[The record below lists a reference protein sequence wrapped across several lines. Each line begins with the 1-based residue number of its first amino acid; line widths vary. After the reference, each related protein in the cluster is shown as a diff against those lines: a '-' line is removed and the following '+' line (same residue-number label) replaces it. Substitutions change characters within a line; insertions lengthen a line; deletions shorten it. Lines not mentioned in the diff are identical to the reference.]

1 MGKINKTFSFPEG
14 EEYKKRNREE
24 NERCFLK
31 NKQKIK
37 YHSFI
42 LLELIPLEKIEQ
54 LIFGLDKLYA
64 DAPLISKS
72 RLNYREYLSNS
83 HQRLFQRFSLYLPP
97 IINSNLQGKGKWSS
111 PGSIF
116 YLIKDNIKSIYI
128 SIHKIMSSSVLLN
141 IQICLNNKINKK
153 INDIIYK
160 YQDKTR
166 DVIKTSKGEILRIYG
181 PEKLKKKEIY
191 QIRQEVHKEAV
202 NFLIDFFQG
211 DFFERSKE
219 NISVIPLIDLFSLE
233 YPVKEDDILDWVNEN
248 RGFFSCFGVPIIPW
262 LTFKYEHYLFCFEK
276 EENIAFSNYVIF
288 ANRKIENNKMYPDID
303 SAIELDLNFCS
314 FDLIAIERWVRVQE
328 NMVLDLNSSVSKEI
342 LKIQENKFHKAIE
355 ARKNFIK
362 NIFSFKRF
370 GIEYERNER
379 RYDEYTFTSLKS
391 SRNNEERIDLFKG
404 LKEGIDSRIKNIN
417 SLIDSLAKQ
426 YETIL
431 NLKNLEFS
439 KNMQISVFWLTII
452 IALLAAFQ
460 IAISIDPNIIGK
472 IIEALINTIIAWG

>member
-1 MGKINKTFSFPEG
+1 
-14 EEYKKRNREE
+14 
-24 NERCFLK
+24 
-31 NKQKIK
+31 
-37 YHSFI
+37 
-42 LLELIPLEKIEQ
+42 
-54 LIFGLDKLYA
+54 
-64 DAPLISKS
+64 
-72 RLNYREYLSNS
+72 
-83 HQRLFQRFSLYLPP
+83 
-97 IINSNLQGKGKWSS
+97 
-111 PGSIF
+111 
-116 YLIKDNIKSIYI
+116 
-128 SIHKIMSSSVLLN
+128 
-141 IQICLNNKINKK
+141 
-153 INDIIYK
+153 
-160 YQDKTR
+160 
-166 DVIKTSKGEILRIYG
+166 
-181 PEKLKKKEIY
+181 
-191 QIRQEVHKEAV
+191 
-202 NFLIDFFQG
+202 
-211 DFFERSKE
+211 
-219 NISVIPLIDLFSLE
+219 
-233 YPVKEDDILDWVNEN
+233 
-248 RGFFSCFGVPIIPW
+248 
-262 LTFKYEHYLFCFEK
+262 
-276 EENIAFSNYVIF
+276 
-288 ANRKIENNKMYPDID
+288 MYPDID
-303 SAIELDLNFCS
+303 SAIELDLNFYS

-404 LKEGIDSRIKNIN
+404 LKGGIDSRIKNIN

>member
-1 MGKINKTFSFPEG
+1 MGKTNKHFSFPEG

-31 NKQKIK
+31 DKQKIK

-83 HQRLFQRFSLYLPP
+83 HQRLFQRFSLYLPR
-97 IINSNLQGKGKWSS
+97 IVNSKLKKEKKCFL
-111 PGSIF
+111 PGSVF
-116 YLIKDNIKSIYI
+116 YLLRDNIESIYI
-128 SIHKIMSSSVLLN
+128 SIYKIMPSSVLLKIN
-141 IQICLNNKINKK
+141 IYLNNKITNQ
-153 INDIIYK
+153 INNIICQHYDEK
-160 YQDKTR
+160 R
-166 DVIKTSKGEILRIYG
+166 EVIKTPKGEIVRTYD
-181 PEKLKKKEIY
+181 PEIVKKNEIY
-191 QIRQEVHKEAV
+191 QLRQNLHKEAV
-202 NFLIDFFQG
+202 DFLIDFFQG
-211 DFFERSKE
+211 DFFERPKE
-219 NISVIPLIDLFSLE
+219 NISVVPSIDLFSLE
-233 YPVKEDDILDWVNEN
+233 YPEKEEDILTWGNEN
-248 RGFFSCFGVPIIPW
+248 KGFFSCFGTIITPW
-262 LTFKYEHYLFCFEK
+262 HSFKHDNYLFCTETYSNVVF
-276 EENIAFSNYVIF
+276 NNYVIF

-328 NMVLDLNSSVSKEI
+328 NMILDLNSSVSKEI

-379 RYDEYTFTSLKS
+379 SYDEYTFTSLKS

-452 IALLAAFQ
+452 IALLAFFQ

-472 IIEALINTIIAWG
+472 IVEVLINTIIAWG